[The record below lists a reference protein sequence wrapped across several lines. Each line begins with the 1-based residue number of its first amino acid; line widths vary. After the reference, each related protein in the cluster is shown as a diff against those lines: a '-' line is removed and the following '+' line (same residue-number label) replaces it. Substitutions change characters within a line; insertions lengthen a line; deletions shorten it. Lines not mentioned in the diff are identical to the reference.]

1 MDERGGILSADLDF
15 FFFNFFIENNRLDL
29 LTELLLHKSEPMLT
43 CF

>member
-15 FFFNFFIENNRLDL
+15 IFFIENNRLDL